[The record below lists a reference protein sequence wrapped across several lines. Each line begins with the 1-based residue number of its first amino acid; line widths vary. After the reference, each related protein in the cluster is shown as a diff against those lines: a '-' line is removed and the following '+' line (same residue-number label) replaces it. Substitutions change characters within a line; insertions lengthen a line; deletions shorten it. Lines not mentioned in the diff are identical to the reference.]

1 MEKIVDSTSIIG
13 VLPDKVVIWIQF
25 GTRYFIDYIYLII
38 GIPLFIDFLV
48 AWSPKLGMQ
57 FGLTENNNSVNK
69 VKDSSDIGNNVQLDD
84 KFKFMYIYAR
94 NPKLF
99 TSKEKLETL
108 DKEIVDI
115 RSSYQP
121 HSDKGKSKTDGNQ
134 SKSSSNKKSIENN
147 SKQKNKSIEKAS
159 TSFTDR
165 LLRNG
170 LNTIHLTFIAVVIAV
185 NVAGYIH
192 YSSLFDKY
200 FKMTDKGYI
209 LSYDA
214 LENINKEEKAEV
226 LKMNVKVELIN
237 EVKYI
242 K

>member
-1 MEKIVDSTSIIG
+1 MDSTSIIG
-13 VLPDKVVIWIQF
+13 VLPDKVVIWVQF

-57 FGLTENNNSVNK
+57 FGLTNNDNSENNI
-69 VKDSSDIGNNVQLDD
+69 KDSSDTINNVQLDD

-99 TSKEKLETL
+99 TSKDKLETL

-121 HSDKGKSKTDGNQ
+121 ISDKEKSTNNGNR
-134 SKSSSNKKSIENN
+134 STSSTNKKSIEKN
-147 SKQKNKSIEKAS
+147 SKQKKKSSEKVS
-159 TSFTDR
+159 NSFTDR
-165 LLRNG
+165 LLKNG

-185 NVAGYIH
+185 NIAGYIH

-214 LENINKEEKAEV
+214 LQNINKEEKAEV

>member
-1 MEKIVDSTSIIG
+1 MDSTSIIG
-13 VLPDKVVIWIQF
+13 VLPDKVVIWVQF

-57 FGLTENNNSVNK
+57 FGLTNNDNSDNNI
-69 VKDSSDIGNNVQLDD
+69 KDSSDIVNNVQLDD

-99 TSKEKLETL
+99 TSKDKLETL

-121 HSDKGKSKTDGNQ
+121 NSDKGKTISNTNR
-134 SKSSSNKKSIENN
+134 STSSSNKKSVEKN
-147 SKQKNKSIEKAS
+147 SKQKKKSSEKVS
-159 TSFTDR
+159 NSFTDR
-165 LLRNG
+165 LLKNG

-185 NVAGYIH
+185 NIAGYIH

-214 LENINKEEKAEV
+214 LQNINKEEKAEV